1 MDYKINGATGD
12 YSAATNAEDVYLR
25 LESKGTTITGYYAIT
40 PDQWVRLGRFG
51 NYFHFKK
58 VGIGVSN
65 GRSSDDVVGLFD
77 YFEISL
83 P

>member
-1 MDYKINGATGD
+1 MDYKIGGQIGD
-12 YSAATNAEDVYLR
+12 YNAATNADDVYLR
-25 LESKGTTITGYYAIT
+25 LESKGNTISGYYAT
-40 PDQWVRLGRFG
+40 DPQKWVRLGRFG
-51 NYFHFKK
+51 NYFQFKK

-65 GRSSDDVVGLFD
+65 VRAADDVVGQFD